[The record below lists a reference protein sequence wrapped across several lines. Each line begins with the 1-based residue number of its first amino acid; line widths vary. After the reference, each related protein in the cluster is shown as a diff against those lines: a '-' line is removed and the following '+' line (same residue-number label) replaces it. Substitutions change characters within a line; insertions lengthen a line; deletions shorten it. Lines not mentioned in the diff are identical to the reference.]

1 MPKRIRFSRGV
12 KGWRKPPNT
21 VIVTR
26 SYRWGNPF
34 VVAPGLAP
42 GSKIHRRSRTY
53 TAVPTAEDAVRC
65 FREYMQ
71 ASPERQAEAK
81 RDLRGFD
88 LACNC
93 KLDQPCHAD
102 VLLVIANSK

>member
-1 MPKRIRFSRGV
+1 MPKRIRFQRGV
-12 KGWRKPPNT
+12 KGWRKPPDT

-26 SYRWGNPF
+26 ASRWGNPF
-34 VVAPGLAP
+34 VVAPRLVP
-42 GSKIHRRSRTY
+42 GSKIHRRGRTY
-53 TAVPTAEDAVRC
+53 TAVPTAEDAVRR
-65 FREYMQ
+65 FREYMA

-93 KLDQPCHAD
+93 QLGQPCHAD
-102 VLLVIANSK
+102 VLLVIANGE